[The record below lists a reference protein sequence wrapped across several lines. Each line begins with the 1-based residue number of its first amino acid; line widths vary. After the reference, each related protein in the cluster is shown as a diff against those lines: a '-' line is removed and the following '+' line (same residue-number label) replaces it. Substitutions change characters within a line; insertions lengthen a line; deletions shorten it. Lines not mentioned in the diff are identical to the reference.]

1 MPIPFILGGAA
12 LLAAGF
18 GAKKGYDAYSD
29 YSDSNEINTEAESIL
44 DKALNDLGKTRKEA
58 QTQLEALGKTKF
70 SVYEKSLIPFVEA
83 YKQIQNID
91 FDESKLWATGSLAPV
106 TNEQMDDIKVA
117 SMNVQNM
124 LTGGVTSVGA
134 GGLAGMAA
142 YGSVGLLAKAST
154 GTAIASLGGA
164 AATNATLAWLGG
176 GSLAAGGFG
185 MAGGMAVLG
194 GIVTAPILAVGGMM
208 LASKA
213 AEAKEI
219 SASNLVKAKAEAEQ
233 CKTAMVATKGITRR
247 FEEINN
253 ILERLNAHFL
263 TNFLPGMQ
271 ELVAAKND
279 FNEFSESDQK
289 GLFMTMSLAQTIK
302 SLMEVPILDKNGT
315 LTADSVHTLKESYR
329 ASYHVKTKSFFLAD

>member
-29 YSDSNEINTEAESIL
+29 YSDSNEINAEAESIL
-44 DKALNDLGKTRKEA
+44 DKALDDLGKTRKEA

-91 FDESKLWATGSLAPV
+91 FDESKLWAAGSLAPV

-117 SMNVQNM
+117 SMNVQNI

-154 GTAIASLGGA
+154 GTAIASLSGA

-213 AEAKEI
+213 AEAKEVA
-219 SASNLVKAKAEAEQ
+219 ASNLIKAKAEAEQ
-233 CKTAMVATKGITRR
+233 CKTAMVATNGITRR

-315 LTADSVHTLKESYR
+315 LTADSAHKLKESY
-329 ASYHVKTKSFFLAD
+329 AISYHVKTKSFFLTD